1 MKSADLDALVEKSLC
16 QLIDETICRQLKLEL
31 HNLSIYML
39 DGLLKE
45 NIWHKIEECNERIK
59 ILKEE
64 IIKRNIAKGLV
75 IEELNKVES

>member
-31 HNLSIYML
+31 HNLSIY
-39 DGLLKE
+39 
-45 NIWHKIEECNERIK
+45 KIEECNERIK